1 MSGAIPVYQTT
12 GPARTVV
19 ETIKG
24 GQLVEARAAGKV
36 GVAGADSV
44 VVLGV
49 ATKDATPASTN
60 QNGTDAVTGLAITN
74 LSPVLSTLTVAC
86 EGFWNLKATGAI
98 AFGERVKAA
107 ANGTVAKWVVADD
120 DADMIVGRCEAAG
133 GIANGATGLIKLAL

>member
-86 EGFWNLKATGAI
+86 EGFWNLKAAGAI
-98 AFGERVKAA
+98 AFGERVKAGA
-107 ANGTVAKWVVADD
+107 AGTVVKWIAADD
-120 DADMIVGRCEAAG
+120 SADMIIGRCEAAG
-133 GIANGATGLIKLAL
+133 GIANGAYGLIKLAL

>member
-86 EGFWNLKATGAI
+86 EGFWNLKAAGAI
-98 AFGERVKAA
+98 AFGERVKAGA
-107 ANGTVAKWVVADD
+107 AGTVVKWVAADD

>member
-86 EGFWNLKATGAI
+86 EGFWNLKAAGAI
-98 AFGERVKAA
+98 AFGERVKAGAAGTGGAPVAGTAPAGTGAARPA
-107 ANGTVAKWVVADD
+107 ANIPAETSRMGDGRNDD
-120 DADMIVGRCEAAG
+120 
-133 GIANGATGLIKLAL
+133 